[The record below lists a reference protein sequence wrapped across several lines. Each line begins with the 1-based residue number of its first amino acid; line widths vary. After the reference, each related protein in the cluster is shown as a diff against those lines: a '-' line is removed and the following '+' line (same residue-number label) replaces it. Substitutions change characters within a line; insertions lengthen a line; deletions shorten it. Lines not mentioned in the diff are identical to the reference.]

1 MNRLGFWFGTSFRSH
16 HVQKLG
22 LGQSSGSRVR
32 GFTLIE
38 LLVVIAIIAVL
49 IALLLPAVQQA
60 REAARRSQCRNN
72 LKQLGLAIHN
82 YHDAA
87 GTVPVIG
94 GYGYMGWGLFTKIL
108 PQIDQAPLYNLIN
121 FSDRI
126 ECGNFNVIRE
136 KVLTVLQCPSDPGE
150 VIRSGFSPNS
160 GCLDSATNGT
170 CNPTNGAGAWWG
182 AATSYAGS
190 YGDSYNSSSPAN
202 EPYGGDNART
212 LYGAGGC
219 NSDPAGVIAIG
230 GTPACPQPTGKYG
243 SGANQRGMFDFS
255 GGPAPIARFRDV
267 TDGLSNTIL
276 FGHVS
281 RDCSGGR
288 NHWIQSIGSTW
299 GTSVPINI
307 NQPCFAG
314 MTYLFSRDGF
324 TSPHVGGSTACMA
337 DGSVRF
343 LSQNISTFTHNALGS
358 KSGSEVIGEY

>member
-1 MNRLGFWFGTSFRSH
+1 MTRS
-16 HVQKLG
+16 L
-22 LGQSSGSRVR
+22 SGRR
-32 GFTLIE
+32 QAFTLIE
-38 LLVVIAIIAVL
+38 LLVVIAIIALL

-82 YHDAA
+82 YHEIN

-94 GYGYMGWGLFTKIL
+94 GYGYLGWGLFTKIL
-108 PQIDQAPLYNLIN
+108 PQIDQAPLYNQIN

-126 ECGNFNVIRE
+126 ECTYANSIRE
-136 KVLTVLQCPSDPGE
+136 RVLSVLQCPSDAGD
-150 VIRSGFSPNS
+150 VIRQAYSPNS
-160 GCLDSATNGT
+160 GCISGGGSTPTASAS
-170 CNPTNGAGAWWG
+170 PQLWWG
-182 AATSYAGS
+182 AATSYGGS
-190 YGDSYNSSSPAN
+190 YGDAFNAAGDV
-202 EPYGGDNART
+202 YGGPNARL

-219 NSDPAGVIAIG
+219 SSTGAAGAPADA
-230 GTPACPQPTGKYG
+230 ACPQPTNNYG
-243 SGANQRGMFDFS
+243 SARNQRGMFDFS
-255 GGPAPIARFRDV
+255 GGPATVARFRDV

-276 FGHVS
+276 LGHLT

-307 NQPCFAG
+307 NAPCFAG
-314 MTYLFSRDGF
+314 KTYVFSRDGF
-324 TSPHVGGSTACMA
+324 SSPHTGGSSACMA

-358 KSGSEVIGEY
+358 KAGGEVNGE

>member
-1 MNRLGFWFGTSFRSH
+1 MSRLRF
-16 HVQKLG
+16 LCG
-22 LGQSSGSRVR
+22 LPGPPSQLSAVDLEIKRPLKVR

-72 LKQLGLAIHN
+72 MKQLGLAIHN
-82 YHDAA
+82 YHEVN

-94 GYGYMGWGLFTKIL
+94 GYGYLGWGLFTKIL
-108 PQIDQAPLYNLIN
+108 PQIDQAPLYNLCN
-121 FSDRI
+121 FSNRI
-126 ECGNFNVIRE
+126 ECTPVNAIRE
-136 KVLTVLQCPSDPGE
+136 TVLPILQCPSDAGA
-150 VIRSGFSPNS
+150 VIRSAFSPNS
-160 GCLDSATNGT
+160 GCLFGGT
-170 CNPTNGAGAWWG
+170 STPTNGAGAWFG

-190 YGDSYNSSSPAN
+190 YGDSYNNQTSTGTP

-219 NSDPAGVIAIG
+219 NSDNLGGAGVTA
-230 GTPACPQPTGKYG
+230 ACPSPTARYG
-243 SGANQRGMFDFS
+243 SGTNLRGMFDFS
-255 GGPAPIARFRDV
+255 GGPAPNPRFRDV

-276 FGHVS
+276 LGHIT

-288 NHWIQSIGSTW
+288 NQWMQSIGSTW

-307 NQPCFAG
+307 NAPCAAG
-314 MTYLFSRDGF
+314 KPNLFSMDGF
-324 TSPHVGGSTACMA
+324 SSPHTGGASVCMA

-358 KSGSEVIGEY
+358 KAGGEVNGE